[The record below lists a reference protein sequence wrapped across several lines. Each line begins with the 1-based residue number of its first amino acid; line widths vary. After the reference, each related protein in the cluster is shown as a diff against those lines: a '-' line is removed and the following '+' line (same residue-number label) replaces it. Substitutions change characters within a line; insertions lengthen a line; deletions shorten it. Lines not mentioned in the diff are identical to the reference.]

1 MDRGRE
7 AGGRLEVER
16 KQGVGSELFCPFG
29 TFLCIKNVLSILL
42 FLLCGMFH
50 FWKIFLPLKLGANM
64 LKLFTQ
70 NVHVI
75 KF

>member
-29 TFLCIKNVLSILL
+29 TFLCIKNELNILL

-50 FWKIFLPLKLGANM
+50 FWEIILPVKLGANV
-64 LKLFTQ
+64 LKLCTQ
-70 NVHVI
+70 NVPAL